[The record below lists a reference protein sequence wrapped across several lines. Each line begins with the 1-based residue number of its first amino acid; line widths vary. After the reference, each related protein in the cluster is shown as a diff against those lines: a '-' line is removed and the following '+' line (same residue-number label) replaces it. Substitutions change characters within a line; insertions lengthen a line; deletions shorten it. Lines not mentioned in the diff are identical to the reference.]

1 MSIKQSRSRTLSVS
15 GFLAGTALCC
25 VPCCILGATPA
36 LAQDAAAGATESTGG
51 DIVVTASKRTS
62 STIQNTPIAVQ
73 ALGGEALKEKGAID
87 FADFYHA
94 VPALS
99 VQDEGPGDK
108 RYVIRGINSA
118 GASTVGLYLDETVIT
133 GENSQDGGGQAPDIK
148 LFDISRVEVLKG
160 PQGTTFG
167 ASSMAGTIRYI
178 TAKADVDAVSGYAQS
193 ALRATKGAS
202 LGLQTDGAVN
212 LPIVPGVFAVRA
224 SGFYADLPGWI
235 DNRFQK
241 GANAEKSKAG
251 RLSARLQATPD
262 LTVDLMAM
270 YQDVH
275 QDAKNYYNKLDY
287 DGNALPA
294 HYQADQ
300 VRAPYGDQSEIYN
313 ATVNYKQPFG
323 TFTGTVSRFVR
334 DTSFVRDASLAAQAF
349 LGLPYGT
356 TGLSALKQDK
366 HRRVDSGELRFASS
380 FDGPFQI
387 LVGGFFQN
395 ENRFY
400 HSAWPKADSTGNIPA
415 NAGEFLDRTVD
426 TRIKER
432 ALFGE
437 ASYEFVPGLTFTAG
451 GRLFDFK
458 LEQVSVANVAFGGGT
473 GAGAGPVLHTKDN
486 GLIGRFNL
494 AYKLSSQVNT
504 YIQIAQ
510 GYRSGGTNDQTAAAL
525 ANVVIPDGYGSDSLW
540 SYEWGV
546 KSTLL
551 DRKLFLNGAVYYIDW
566 TNIQVSE
573 QATDGTVSFGY
584 TGNGGKATVKG
595 FEMTLEAHPIHGLEI
610 NLSGNYNTAKLAR
623 DNPVASTGR
632 KGDRI
637 PYVPEVTGSA
647 SIAYTAPIDASGLMG
662 SVGADASYQGST
674 ATKFNSTI
682 SNYQALPSYWL
693 VGLRAGVNKGPW
705 SVNLNVTNLFNDQTT
720 INFNEIVPGVY
731 PLGYYT
737 NRPRTVSLSAMV
749 KF

>member
-1 MSIKQSRSRTLSVS
+1 MKICQNGSLRLFVS
-15 GFLAGTALCC
+15 GIMAGTALCA
-25 VPCCILGATPA
+25 VPA
-36 LAQDAAAGATESTGG
+36 LAQDAGDETGG

-62 STIQNTPIAVQ
+62 STIQDTPIAVQ
-73 ALGGEALKEKGAID
+73 ALGGEALKDKGAVD

-94 VPALS
+94 IPALS

-118 GASTVGLYLDETVIT
+118 GASTVGMYLDETVIT
-133 GENSQDGGGQAPDIK
+133 GENSQDGGGQAPDVK
-148 LFDISRVEVLKG
+148 LFDIDRVEVLKG

-178 TAKADVDAVSGYAQS
+178 TKKADPDGGVNGYVQS

-202 LGLQTDGAVN
+202 LGMQTDGAVN
-212 LPIVPGVFAVRA
+212 LPIIPGTLAVRA

-235 DNRFQK
+235 DNQFQN

-251 RLSARLQATPD
+251 RLTARLQATPD
-262 LTVDLMAM
+262 LTIDVTAM
-270 YQDVH
+270 YQDVK
-275 QDAKNYYNKLDY
+275 QDAKNFYNKLDY
-287 DGNALPA
+287 DGNALPSN
-294 HYQADQ
+294 YQADEI
-300 VRAPYGDQSEIYN
+300 RAPYSDQSEIYN

-349 LGLPYGT
+349 FGLPHDT
-356 TGLSALKQDK
+356 TGRSALKQDK
-366 HRRVDSGELRFASS
+366 HRRVDSGELRFASD

-400 HSAWPKADSTGNIPA
+400 RSYWPKAEATGNIPA
-415 NAGEFLDRTVD
+415 DAALLLDRTVD
-426 TRIKER
+426 TQIKER

-437 ASYEFVPGLTFTAG
+437 LSYEIVPDLTFTAG

-458 LEQVSVANVAFGGGT
+458 LEQVSTAIVRAGGA
-473 GAGAGPVLHTKDN
+473 AGAGVGPTLHTKDN

-494 AYKLSSQVNT
+494 AYKLSDQVNT
-504 YIQIAQ
+504 YVQVAQ
-510 GYRSGGTNDQTAAAL
+510 GYRSGGTNDQTAAEL
-525 ANVVIPDGYGSDSLW
+525 AGVSIPDGYGSDSLW

-546 KSTLL
+546 KTTLL

-566 TNIQVSE
+566 SDIQVSQ
-573 QATDGTVSFGY
+573 QASNGTVSFGY
-584 TGNGGKATVKG
+584 TGNGGKGEVKG
-595 FEMTLEAHPIHGLEI
+595 IEMTLEARPVPGLDI
-610 NLSGNYNTAKLAR
+610 NLSGNYNTAKLAQ
-623 DNPVASTGR
+623 DNPIPATGR

-637 PYVPEVTGSA
+637 PYVPEVTASGSV
-647 SIAYTAPIDASGLMG
+647 SYSTFVDSLGVDASF
-662 SVGADASYQGST
+662 GADVSYQGSM
-674 ATKFNSTI
+674 ATKFNRTI
-682 SNYQALPSYWL
+682 ANYQPLDAYWL
-693 VGLRAGVNKGPW
+693 VGLRAGISKGPW
-705 SVNLNVTNLFNDQTT
+705 SLNLNATNLFNDQTT
-720 INFNEIVPGVY
+720 INYNEIVPGVY

-737 NRPRTVSLSAMV
+737 NRPRTVTLSGMV

>member
-1 MSIKQSRSRTLSVS
+1 MKINKNGSLKLFVS
-15 GFLAGTALCC
+15 GIMAGTALCA
-25 VPCCILGATPA
+25 VPA
-36 LAQDAAAGATESTGG
+36 LAQDAGSETGG

-62 STIQNTPIAVQ
+62 STIQDTPIAVQ
-73 ALGGEALKEKGAID
+73 ALGGDALKSKGAVD

-94 VPALS
+94 IPALS

-148 LFDISRVEVLKG
+148 LFDIDRVEVLKG

-167 ASSMAGTIRYI
+167 ASSMAGAIRYI
-178 TAKADVDAVSGYAQS
+178 TKKADVDGGVNGYVQS

-202 LGLQTDGAVN
+202 LGMQTDGAVN
-212 LPIVPGVFAVRA
+212 LPIIPGVLAVRA

-235 DNRFQK
+235 DNRFSN

-251 RLSARLQATPD
+251 RLTARLQATPD
-262 LTVDLMAM
+262 LTIDVTAM
-270 YQDVH
+270 YQDVQ
-275 QDAKNYYNKLDY
+275 QDAKNFYNKVDY
-287 DGNALPA
+287 DGNVLPA
-294 HYQADQ
+294 NTQADE
-300 VRAPYGDQSEIYN
+300 VRAPYSDQSEIYN

-349 LGLPYGT
+349 FGLPHAT
-356 TGLSALKQDK
+356 TGRSALKQDK
-366 HRRVDSGELRFASS
+366 HRRVDSGELRFASD
-380 FDGPFQI
+380 FDGPLQI

-395 ENRFY
+395 ENRDY
-400 HSAWPKADSTGNIPA
+400 RSSWPKANATGNLPA
-415 NAGEFLDRTVD
+415 DAALLLDRTVA

-437 ASYEFVPGLTFTAG
+437 VSYEIVPDLTFTAG

-458 LEQVSVANVAFGGGT
+458 LEQVSTAIVSAGGGV
-473 GAGAGPVLHTKDN
+473 GAGAGPKLHTKDN

-494 AYKLSSQVNT
+494 AYKLSDQVNT
-504 YIQIAQ
+504 YIQVAQ
-510 GYRSGGTNDQTAAAL
+510 GYRSGGTNDQTAAAI

-546 KSTLL
+546 KTSLL
-551 DRKLFLNGAVYYIDW
+551 DRKLFLNGALYYIDW
-566 TNIQVSE
+566 SDIQVSQ
-573 QATDGTVSFGY
+573 QATNGTLSFGY
-584 TGNGGKATVKG
+584 TGNGGKAEVKG
-595 FEMTLEAHPIHGLEI
+595 IEMTLEARPIPGLDI
-610 NLSGNYNTAKLAR
+610 NLSGNYNSAKLAQ
-623 DNPVASTGR
+623 DNPIAATGR
-632 KGDRI
+632 KGNRI

-647 SIAYTAPIDASGLMG
+647 SINYSTPIDSLGVEASF
-662 SVGADASYQGST
+662 GADASYQGGM
-674 ATKFNSTI
+674 ATKFNPTI
-682 SNYQALPSYWL
+682 ANYQKLDSYVL
-693 VGLRAGVNKGPW
+693 VGLRAGINKEPW
-705 SVNLNVTNLFNDQTT
+705 SLNLNVTNLFNDQTT

-737 NRPRTVSLSAMV
+737 NRPRTVSLSGMV

>member
-1 MSIKQSRSRTLSVS
+1 MNIKKNGSLRLFVS
-15 GFLAGTALCC
+15 GIMAGTALCA
-25 VPCCILGATPA
+25 VPA
-36 LAQDAAAGATESTGG
+36 LAQDAGAASEAGG

-62 STIQNTPIAVQ
+62 STIQDTPIAVQ
-73 ALGGEALKEKGAID
+73 ALGGDALKDKGAVD

-94 VPALS
+94 IPALS

-118 GASTVGLYLDETVIT
+118 GASTVGMYLDETVIT

-148 LFDISRVEVLKG
+148 LFDIDRVEVLKG

-178 TAKADVDAVSGYAQS
+178 TKKADPDAGVNGYVQS

-202 LGLQTDGAVN
+202 LGMQTDGAVN
-212 LPIVPGVFAVRA
+212 LPIIPGVLAVRA

-235 DNRFQK
+235 DNRFQN

-251 RLSARLQATPD
+251 RLTARLQATPD
-262 LTVDLMAM
+262 LTVDLTAM

-275 QDAKNYYNKLDY
+275 QDAKNFYNKVDY
-287 DGNALPA
+287 DGNTLPSN
-294 HYQADQ
+294 YQADE
-300 VRAPYGDQSEIYN
+300 VRAPYNDKSEIYN

-334 DTSFVRDASLAAQAF
+334 DTEFVRDASLAAQAF
-349 LGLPYGT
+349 FGLPHAT
-356 TGLSALKQDK
+356 TGRSALKQDK
-366 HRRVDSGELRFASS
+366 HRRVDSGELRFASD
-380 FDGPFQI
+380 FGGPFQI

-395 ENRFY
+395 ENRDY
-400 HSAWPKADSTGNIPA
+400 RSSWPKADGTGNLSNSSA
-415 NAGEFLDRTVD
+415 DLLLDREVS

-437 ASYEFVPGLTFTAG
+437 VSYEIVPDLTFTAG

-458 LEQVSVANVAFGGGT
+458 LEQVSNAIVRAGGAP
-473 GAGAGPVLHTKDN
+473 GAGVGPTLHTKDN

-494 AYKLSSQVNT
+494 AYKLSDQVNT
-504 YIQIAQ
+504 YIQVAQ
-510 GYRSGGTNDQTAAAL
+510 GYRSGGTNDQTAAAI

-546 KSTLL
+546 KTTLM
-551 DRKLFLNGAVYYIDW
+551 DRKLFLNGALYYIDW
-566 TNIQVSE
+566 SDIQVSQ
-573 QATDGTVSFGY
+573 QATNGTLSFAY
-584 TGNGGKATVKG
+584 TGNGGKAEVKG
-595 FEMTLEAHPIHGLEI
+595 VEMTLEARPIPGLDI
-610 NLSGNYNTAKLAR
+610 NLSGNYNTAKLAQ
-623 DNPVASTGR
+623 DNPVAGTGN

-637 PYVPEVTGSA
+637 PYVPKVTGSA
-647 SIAYTAPIDASGLMG
+647 SINYSAPIDSLGVEASF
-662 SVGADASYQGST
+662 GADASYQGGM
-674 ATKFNSTI
+674 ATKFNPAI
-682 SNYQALPSYWL
+682 DNYQTLGSYWL
-693 VGLRAGVNKGPW
+693 VGLHAGVNKGPW
-705 SVNLNVTNLFNDQTT
+705 SVNLNVTNLLNDQTT
-720 INFNEIVPGVY
+720 INYNEIVPGVY
-731 PLGYYT
+731 PLGYYM
-737 NRPRTVSLSAMV
+737 NRPRTVSLSGMV